1 MKQSGCTIFIQIS
14 LCLIVY
20 VSLHLS
26 HQSLSSSNDGDNAGA
41 LDLHFIS
48 FSGGFRPLHRQTRL
62 LQLVGLANLT
72 VTDCGGDDPELKQEM
87 EKQFVDL
94 ETEEL
99 KLQEAVADEHSRH
112 MNVTLAEA
120 KRVASHYQKE
130 AEKCNAATEIC
141 ESAKERAEALL
152 IKERKITAF

>member
-62 LQLVGLANLT
+62 LQLALQISLLQIVEVMIQSLNKKWRSSLWT
-72 VTDCGGDDPELKQEM
+72 LRRRSLSCKKQLLM
-87 EKQFVDL
+87 SI
-94 ETEEL
+94 
-99 KLQEAVADEHSRH
+99 AV
-112 MNVTLAEA
+112 
-120 KRVASHYQKE
+120 
-130 AEKCNAATEIC
+130 I
-141 ESAKERAEALL
+141 
-152 IKERKITAF
+152 